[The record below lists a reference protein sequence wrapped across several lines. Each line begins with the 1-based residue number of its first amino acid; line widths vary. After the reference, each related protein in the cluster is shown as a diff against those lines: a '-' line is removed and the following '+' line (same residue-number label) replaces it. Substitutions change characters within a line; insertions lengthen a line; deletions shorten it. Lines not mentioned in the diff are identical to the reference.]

1 MAVRTRCCFVL
12 VGTAGTTC
20 ESEQFVFTNGGW
32 EGMKVI
38 IYVRN
43 AAQLGLVGEIEAE
56 SDDDDDGDAYL
67 MYSMYIQYSNR

>member
-1 MAVRTRCCFVL
+1 
-12 VGTAGTTC
+12 
-20 ESEQFVFTNGGW
+20 
-32 EGMKVI
+32 MKVI